1 MGRPLNT
8 KAGLLQPAPR
18 KHSHI
23 AEPEQPA
30 RHFYDPRR
38 TAVVDFRRMAVAQ
51 YGIVGVVDARM
62 HAAAWRGLLFSD
74 TFPLL
79 SPTSPRRQAR
89 RETRPKRPGSLFLS
103 FHLVVCL
110 LKLTWKLT
118 LNSAEI

>member
-1 MGRPLNT
+1 MERPLNT
-8 KAGLLQPAPR
+8 KAGLLQPAPI

-30 RHFYDPRR
+30 RHYYDPRR

-74 TFPLL
+74 TFPLFFPPPL
-79 SPTSPRRQAR
+79 QDGKQDERRDR
-89 RETRPKRPGSLFLS
+89 NVPEVSFSHFILLFV
-103 FHLVVCL
+103 F
-110 LKLTWKLT
+110 
-118 LNSAEI
+118 